1 MKRIVLIA
9 TIVVPMIVASCSS
22 SNDEFKRPS
31 VYYDLPWITMV
42 AGMGAGIWYLIRE
55 EVTHKKTARYDVALS
70 KIYTQL
76 ERFIVAANKVRVNIN
91 TMPLDLLLENK
102 SKDMDEW
109 ITYSIYEIENM
120 SLLTEMFFETKDRGF
135 FKDIVRAAI
144 NFKYELH
151 KAASVLDNTS
161 KLSIYDEA
169 RVNFNK
175 EYNAGMKGLVDMI
188 NKRLLG
194 QWEYDLTGVRLSKR
208 RCILTR
214 YKRHYFF

>member
-1 MKRIVLIA
+1 MYL
-9 TIVVPMIVASCSS
+9 SS
-22 SNDEFKRPS
+22 IFNWPG
-31 VYYDLPWITMV
+31 ITLCV
-42 AGMGAGIWYLIRE
+42 SAISAAWCFIERE
-55 EVTHKKTARYDVALS
+55 IQHKKTARLDIALS

-91 TMPLDLLLENK
+91 TMPLDFLLERK

-109 ITYSIYEIENM
+109 ITYSIYELENM
-120 SLLTEMFFETKDRGF
+120 SLLTEMFFAPKDRGC
-135 FKDIVRAAI
+135 FKHIVSAAI
-144 NFKYELH
+144 DFKYELH

-175 EYNAGMKGLVDMI
+175 EYSTGMNGLVDMI

-194 QWEYDLTGVRLSKR
+194 QWEYDLTDVKLPKFRCR
-208 RCILTR
+208 RVQ
-214 YKRHYFF
+214 YKGHQQ

>member
-1 MKRIVLIA
+1 MDL
-9 TIVVPMIVASCSS
+9 SS
-22 SNDEFKRPS
+22 IFNWPG
-31 VYYDLPWITMV
+31 ITLCV
-42 AGMGAGIWYLIRE
+42 SAISAAWYFIERE
-55 EVTHKKTARYDVALS
+55 IQHKKTARFDIALS

-91 TMPLDLLLENK
+91 TMPLDFLLERK

-109 ITYSIYEIENM
+109 ITYSIYELENM
-120 SLLTEMFFETKDRGF
+120 SLLTEMFFAPKDRGC
-135 FKDIVRAAI
+135 FKHIVSAAI
-144 NFKYELH
+144 DFKYELH

-175 EYNAGMKGLVDMI
+175 EYSTGMNGLVDMI

-194 QWEYDLTGVRLSKR
+194 QWEYDLTGVKLPKFRCR
-208 RCILTR
+208 RVQ
-214 YKRHYFF
+214 YKGHQQ